1 MRWHI
6 QMGFIVI
13 PGSKNV
19 DHIKDNIDIFDFE
32 LISEEMNEISKLDTE
47 TRYYYQDDS
56 DLERYALWKPTYESQ

>member
-1 MRWHI
+1 
-6 QMGFIVI
+6 MGFIVI

>member
-1 MRWHI
+1 
-6 QMGFIVI
+6 MGFIVI

-32 LISEEMNEISKLDTE
+32 LTSEEMNEISKLDTE

-56 DLERYALWKPTYESQ
+56 DLERYALWKTTYESQ

>member
-6 QMGFIVI
+6 QRGFIVI

-32 LISEEMNEISKLDTE
+32 LTSEEMNEISKLDTE

>member
-19 DHIKDNIDIFDFE
+19 NHIKDNIDIFDFE
-32 LISEEMNEISKLDTE
+32 LTSEEMNEISKLDTE

-56 DLERYALWKPTYESQ
+56 DLERYASCKPTYESQ